1 MRKRNAERT
10 ISKRRCEVKVLF
22 VDDEVD
28 FLEVMVKR
36 LKKRDLDVTS
46 LSDGNK
52 VIELIEKNNFDVVV
66 LDVRMPGCKNGI
78 EILKDIKKCRPLVEV
93 VMLTGHALLDVA
105 KEGIENG
112 AFDYMVKPAD
122 IDELFYILNDAYKKK
137 TIQESKIKN
146 IEHLL
151 QNK

>member
-1 MRKRNAERT
+1 M
-10 ISKRRCEVKVLF
+10 KVLF

>member
-1 MRKRNAERT
+1 
-10 ISKRRCEVKVLF
+10 VKVLF

>member
-1 MRKRNAERT
+1 
-10 ISKRRCEVKVLF
+10 VKVLF

-52 VIELIEKNNFDVVV
+52 VIELIEKNNFDIVV